1 MILLQKGLDYYL
13 RDFQNVYVHLIQNIS
28 EANEQNM
35 SSRKYFSIN
44 CTAEE
49 SCKKFFVTGPQI
61 YIVRQYWQAVVH
73 VCRIKCLTCIYSTK
87 KSFLL
92 AQMRS
97 LLTSFKKVLRLM
109 TYVQRLLKA

>member
-13 RDFQNVYVHLIQNIS
+13 RDFQNVYLHLIQNIS

-49 SCKKFFVTGPQI
+49 SCKKFFVTGTQI
-61 YIVRQYWQAVVH
+61 YIVR
-73 VCRIKCLTCIYSTK
+73 
-87 KSFLL
+87 
-92 AQMRS
+92 
-97 LLTSFKKVLRLM
+97 
-109 TYVQRLLKA
+109 